1 MSMMPEELKEIER
14 RDWQLL
20 FLLIILF
27 LVLTVFLVL
36 IIFHSDVSKFFAEK
50 LDLYSFNFLLIG
62 YLGVSLLFIAYII
75 FQEISVRRL
84 RNKLLA
90 EKVNLSTTLGKRYQ
104 ELKALFEVSTLVNS
118 EVEPSRIFQLIARQ
132 AMNCLN
138 ADRSSLMLLDSRAN
152 CLRCAAAFGYKAELL
167 KDAEIGMGKSVCG
180 WVMEHDQ
187 PLLLD
192 QEKLSQYEFLDLVK
206 KEGTIFSALCVP
218 LKVLGKIKGTLN
230 VNSFR
235 RDRRFNQEDLKLLAI
250 FAENAAVSIQ
260 KAELHQKLQK
270 QAKDLKKTL
279 NELMS
284 TQNRLIDSKKM
295 GALGDLA
302 SGMAH
307 DFNNVLAIVA
317 GRAELSLN
325 WAQDERVTK
334 SLNQILKAVSEG
346 QKTILRL
353 QEFYRSRSQGAWVEI
368 DINKLILEVLEV
380 TRPKWEDEARA
391 KGVNI
396 EVETELG
403 GTQPVSANHSEIFEA
418 LTNLM
423 MNAVEAMPQ
432 GGKITWKTRTE
443 GDSVAISIQDSGVG
457 MSEEVKSRLF
467 DPFFTT
473 KKTKNAGLGL
483 SVVYGVILRH
493 KGKIGVDSQQASGT
507 SLSIRLP
514 VSTEPK
520 KEEIE
525 ETKPAFSLSPANLLV
540 IDDNRMV
547 RDIISEMLTSKG
559 HKVTQ
564 AEDGVQA
571 LELFERKDKFD
582 LVFVNL
588 SLPKL
593 SGWEVIQSIKEKD
606 PEAKVALLTG
616 WGAQIDFEEAKE
628 KGADYLIPKPFKAED
643 LLNVLGQAARERE
656 LAQKA

>member
-1 MSMMPEELKEIER
+1 MMPEELKEIEG
-14 RDWQLL
+14 WQLL

-27 LVLTVFLVL
+27 LVLTLFLVL
-36 IIFHSDVSKFFAEK
+36 IIFHSDMSKFFAEK
-50 LDLYSFNFLLIG
+50 LDFYSFNFLLIG

-84 RNKLLA
+84 RDKLLT
-90 EKVNLSTTLGKRYQ
+90 EKVNLSSTLGRRYQ

-138 ADRSSLMLLDSRAN
+138 ADRSSLMLLDSRVN

-167 KDAEIGMGKSVCG
+167 KDAETGIGKGVCG

-218 LKVLGKIKGTLN
+218 LKVNGKIKGTLN

-325 WAQDERVTK
+325 WAQDERVRK

-353 QEFYRSRSQGAWVEI
+353 QEFYRSRSEGAWVEI
-368 DINKLILEVLEV
+368 DINKLILEVVEV

-493 KGKIGVDSQQASGT
+493 KGKIEVDSQQASGT
-507 SLSIRLP
+507 TLSIRLP

-520 KEEIE
+520 KEEME

-571 LELFERKDKFD
+571 LELFEKSDKFD